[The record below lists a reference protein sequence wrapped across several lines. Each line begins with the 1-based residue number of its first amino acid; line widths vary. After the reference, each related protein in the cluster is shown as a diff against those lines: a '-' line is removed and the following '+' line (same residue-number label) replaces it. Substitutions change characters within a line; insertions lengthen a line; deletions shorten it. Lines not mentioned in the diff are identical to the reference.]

1 MYDQSIVK
9 NSNNWTMDE
18 AHKNE
23 LDINM
28 LKHNEVNFEVT
39 FETPRCGWM
48 GEWVDRWVAG

>member
-1 MYDQSIVK
+1 MYDESIVK

-23 LDINM
+23 LDISM

-39 FETPRCGWM
+39 FETPRCG
-48 GEWVDRWVAG
+48 GRGKWVDRWVAG